1 MSEGD
6 LAAKKSRN
14 FVYSLNLAS
23 SSATPGCATDLSVPK
38 PRLADGAVRL
48 RLADANMF
56 LDVRDHAQPIRIL
69 VRALR
74 VSGGEKRFSKNC
86 DSGVLNTYTYEKLRT
101 VNASESCPAF
111 LSQYAHCG

>member
-1 MSEGD
+1 MSDGD
-6 LAAKKSRN
+6 LATRKIKKLCLLIVPRFLFGNSGLRDGSIR
-14 FVYSLNLAS
+14 VQAS
-23 SSATPGCATDLSVPK
+23 TC
-38 PRLADGAVRL
+38 RRRFL

-56 LDVRDHAQPIRIL
+56 LDVRDHAQPVRIL

-74 VSGGEKRFSKNC
+74 VSGGEERFSKNC
-86 DSGVLNTYTYEKLRT
+86 DSGVLNTCTYEKLRP